1 MNIAE
6 REQNDK
12 DEPQR
17 GKEVD
22 FEGRIARWNLTEIGE
37 HAADCVTDIVDQK
50 GTDGHEPLLGE
61 DLLRV

>member
-1 MNIAE
+1 LNIAK

-12 DEPQR
+12 NEPQR

-37 HAADCVTDIVDQK
+37 QAADCVTDIVDK
-50 GTDGHEPLLGE
+50 EGTNGHKPLLGE
-61 DLLRV
+61 NLLRV